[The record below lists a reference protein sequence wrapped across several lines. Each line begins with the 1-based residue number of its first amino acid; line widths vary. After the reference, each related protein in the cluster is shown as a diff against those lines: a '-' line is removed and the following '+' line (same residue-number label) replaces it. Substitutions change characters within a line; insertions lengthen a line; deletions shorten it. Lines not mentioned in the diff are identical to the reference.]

1 MPKANSQQV
10 ITRQWE
16 LLSIIPKKRPGITV
30 KELIDKLDRSGID
43 VSRRTIERDLHELS
57 RLFGI
62 TLNDKSKP
70 YGWYWMSGSGVNLP
84 TLTLVD
90 ALSLRVVEQ
99 QLRPLLPETML
110 DSLEARFKEAN
121 KKLSTEKNNKNA
133 DWLKKVRYKSINQQ
147 LLSPEIKK
155 GVLETV
161 QNALLEG
168 KQLKVEY
175 RRPGEESAY
184 STILHPLGLVQG
196 GPTTYLIATVR
207 DYEDILLF
215 AVHRILKANKT
226 SDDVIASKNF
236 DIDEYIKGSELTFG
250 SHKTIILKGY
260 VSQDLY
266 NILAETPL
274 SADQSLK
281 SEGNRVYLTATVED
295 SWQLHWWILSQGS
308 DIKVEHP
315 QSLKREI
322 IKSLTTALELY
333 NDE

>member
-16 LLSIIPKKRPGITV
+16 TLSIIPKKRPGITV
-30 KELIDKLDRSGID
+30 KELIDRLDRSGID
-43 VSRRTIERDLHELS
+43 ISRRTIERDLHELS

-62 TLNDKSKP
+62 TCNDKSKP
-70 YGWYWMSGSGVNLP
+70 YGWYWMNGSGVNLP
-84 TLTLVD
+84 ALTLAD

-110 DSLEARFKEAN
+110 DSLENRFKEAS
-121 KKLSTEKNNKNA
+121 KKLSAEKDNKNA
-133 DWLKKVRYKSINQQ
+133 DWLKKVRYKSINLQ

-161 QNALLEG
+161 QNALLDG
-168 KQLKVEY
+168 KQLEVEY
-175 RRPGEESAY
+175 RRPSEENAY

-207 DYEDILLF
+207 DYKDTLLF
-215 AVHRILKANKT
+215 AVHRILKAKKT
-226 SDDVIASKNF
+226 SDGVIASMVF
-236 DIDEYIKGSELTFG
+236 DIDKYIKGSELTFG
-250 SHKTIILKGY
+250 SHKTIVLKAY
-260 VSQDLY
+260 VSQDLH

-274 SADQSLK
+274 SEDQSLK
-281 SEGNRVYLTATVED
+281 SEGDRAYLTATVED
-295 SWQLHWWILSQGS
+295 SWQLHWWILSQG
-308 DIKVEHP
+308 DGIKVEHP

-322 IKSLTTALELY
+322 IKSLTTTLDLY
-333 NDE
+333 NNE